1 MVKQITQ
8 LLTRAG
14 VVALLLLFLWM
25 VGRSAWQNH
34 TTQLKISEL
43 ETKITTMQSDN
54 ERLEQLLLYY
64 QTESFKELEARRK
77 LGLKKPD
84 EQAIPVPTLIPH
96 ISEDQPGV
104 AQTAAP
110 SPFADQPIWRRWVRL
125 VLRI

>member
-1 MVKQITQ
+1 VVKQITQ

-14 VVALLLLFLWM
+14 VVAALVVFLWM
-25 VGRSAWQNH
+25 VGRSGWQNH

-43 ETKITTMQSDN
+43 EAKIATMQSDN
-54 ERLEQLLLYY
+54 ERMGQLLLYY

-84 EQAIPVPTLIPH
+84 EQAIPVPTLVPQT
-96 ISEDQPGV
+96 SDEQPGA
-104 AQTAAP
+104 AQTVAP
-110 SPFADQPIWRRWVRL
+110 SPFANQPIWRQWVRL